1 MTSATPVATV
11 VLWLVALSLAALV
24 VARRDGG
31 HRQALHFALGQLV
44 SLLPRLV
51 PALMTAVFVASL
63 VPADLIGNWLG
74 RDSGLGG
81 ILLATLLGA
90 LVPGGPVIAF
100 PTAVLLA
107 SSGTAMP
114 QLVAFITAW
123 SIFAVHRIIIFEIP
137 LVGWRFTLLRLTVS
151 LPLPIVAAL
160 LASPFA

>member
-1 MTSATPVATV
+1 MTNATPVATV
-11 VLWLVALSLAALV
+11 MLWLVALVLAGLV

-74 RDSGLGG
+74 RESGLGG
-81 ILLATLLGA
+81 ILLAALLGA
-90 LVPGGPVIAF
+90 LVPGGPVIAI

-107 SSGTAMP
+107 SSGAAMP
-114 QLVAFITAW
+114 QLVSFITAW
-123 SIFAVHRIIIFEIP
+123 SIFAVHRIVIFEIP
-137 LVGWRFTLLRLTVS
+137 LVGWRFTLLRLAVG
-151 LPLPIVAAL
+151 LPLPFLAAL
-160 LASPFA
+160 LAAPFA